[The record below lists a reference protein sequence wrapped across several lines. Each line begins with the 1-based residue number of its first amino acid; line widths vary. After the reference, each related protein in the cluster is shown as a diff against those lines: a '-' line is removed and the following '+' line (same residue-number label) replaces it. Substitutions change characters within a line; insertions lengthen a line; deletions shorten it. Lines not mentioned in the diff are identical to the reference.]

1 MRFQLASFPFCRWNL
16 NVSEGS
22 TGDGINDSVLKFAG
36 VLLGERLPRAAR
48 RRGGCCGGGGR
59 QHEGSGG
66 GRGGLGGEVQ
76 GGEVQGGEGALGD
89 SLLQITVSL

>member
-1 MRFQLASFPFCRWNL
+1 MSAK
-16 NVSEGS
+16 GS
-22 TGDGINDSVLKFAG
+22 TGGGINDSVLTFAG
-36 VLLGERLPRAAR
+36 VLLGERLPGAAR

-66 GRGGLGGEVQ
+66 GRGGLGG
-76 GGEVQGGEGALGD
+76 